1 MRLFFAIGLLFSW
14 VFTAH
19 AQDFNY
25 SLRNYKAV
33 DGLPQSQVDIML
45 EDPNGY
51 LWIGTHGG
59 GLARFDG
66 REFKVY
72 TTLDGLLSNIVTYLK
87 LDSKQNLWII
97 HPRGIT
103 RFDGIH
109 FTRFGQPGFPANAK
123 RVRRAFEVG
132 DSLFVLT
139 APGLLGKI
147 YKDSVYYWAK
157 PPAGPGRTVSYY
169 HLTPNKEIL
178 LYLSDSS
185 FWLRRRNPGTDLRF
199 DHKQTFN
206 RLNAMFNYRDQL
218 WLRTDSGFFT
228 LDVAHKTFHKAA
240 LPIDNTI
247 LFHDP
252 MNDVFW
258 TRSGTDLLKEKITPQ
273 GVARDTILKDIE
285 IAQVFVD
292 QEGNTWFATDGAG
305 LYKYYI
311 QDFERCSAENM
322 RSVMAIL
329 KDRTGALWAGSMTR
343 GLWKYKDG
351 KLHSYADPKD
361 DYRNMVDCLA
371 EAPDGTI
378 WAGTAYGLGKYN
390 AKTDSFS
397 WFTRDDGMSNSAVLN
412 IQFDEKGG
420 LWAGTRGGGLNYY
433 DGKTFSAVS
442 VKEGLITGIV
452 MASHYSRYYRKLFVG
467 NEFGVSAVEN
477 GRVTSLT
484 LPGFENTSI
493 FSIQPYQDSLLLV
506 GTGGGGFAV
515 FNPGTGF
522 TKRISTHQ
530 GLSSDFIYFVAAD
543 AQGYIWVGTE
553 KGINRVRLD
562 RFFDVSESL
571 HYDYDNGLTGVETN
585 QNAFWFGPK
594 EKYFG
599 LIDGVYQFVN
609 TPQKGRSNS
618 FDLHLTEVDIQYG
631 QYSARDYSDSLSGFY
646 KIPVN
651 PQLPPDKNH
660 ITFYFNRV
668 DKRYPK
674 SVKFR
679 YTLENFEKTW
689 SQSSSANAVT
699 YSNLPPGDYVF
710 RVMSTNNQGGWTDA
724 QIVYPFTV
732 KRPFYQ
738 TAAFIAGA
746 FILLTGLILAA
757 LYWRVKQKVNKVME
771 RERIRAREQEAL
783 RKEIA
788 RDFHDEMG
796 NQLSRIINYISLLKL
811 NGSVNENGNGQGH
824 ANGNGASHHHDLYT
838 KVETSAKYLYSGTRD
853 FIWAIDPVND
863 ELSKLFIYIRDFGE
877 KLFEEKSISFRAFNE
892 VKEKVKLPYGFSRE
906 ANLIFKEAMTNAF
919 KYSNAKN
926 VTLALARTTN
936 GDYEMSIS
944 DDGVGF
950 PTTDT
955 KKSNGLQNIRERA
968 DRLGAVLRITSVP
981 CQGTKVVL
989 SFKLNKIHKY
999 GFAF

>member
-1 MRLFFAIGLLFSW
+1 MYRVMVIGVLWMGATGAWGQEF
-14 VFTAH
+14 H
-19 AQDFNY
+19 Y

-33 DGLPQSQVDIML
+33 DGLPQSQVDMML
-45 EDPNGY
+45 EDSNGY

-66 REFKVY
+66 RDFKVY

-103 RFDGIH
+103 KFDGVG
-109 FTRFGQPGFPANAK
+109 FTKFEQPGSPATAR

-132 DSLFVLT
+132 DSIFVLT
-139 APGLLGKI
+139 APGMLGKI
-147 YKDSVYYWAK
+147 YRDSVYYWAK
-157 PPAGPGRTVSYY
+157 PPVPEETVSYY

-185 FWLRRRNPGTDLRF
+185 FQLRTHDARQDLRF
-199 DHKQTFN
+199 DHKKTFN
-206 RLNAMFNYRDQL
+206 RLYSMLNYRNEL

-228 LDVAHKTFHKAA
+228 LDLPRQTFKKAK
-240 LPIDNTI
+240 LPIENPIVYYDG
-247 LFHDP
+247 

-258 TRSGTDLLKEKITPQ
+258 TRNGSALVKEKITAQ
-273 GVARDTILKDIE
+273 GVVRDTVLRDTE

-292 QEGNTWFATDGAG
+292 QEGNTWFATSGSG

-311 QDFERCSAENM
+311 QDFERCSSDNL
-322 RSVMAIL
+322 RGVMAIH
-329 KDRTGALWAGSMTR
+329 KDRTGAIWIGSATK
-343 GLWKYKDG
+343 GLWKIRDG
-351 KLHSYADPKD
+351 KVKSYVDPKD
-361 DYRNMVDCLA
+361 DYRNEVYCIT
-371 EAPDGTI
+371 EGPDGTL
-378 WAGTAYGLGKYN
+378 WVGTSFGLGKYN
-390 AKTDSFS
+390 AQTDTFS
-397 WFTRDDGMSNSAVLN
+397 WLTRDDGLSSASIINL
-412 IQFDEKGG
+412 QFDEKGG
-420 LWAGTRGGGLNYY
+420 LWAGTYGGGVNYY
-433 DGKTFSAVS
+433 DGKTFSAIS
-442 VKEGLITGIV
+442 VKEGLITNVV
-452 MASHYSRYYRKLFVG
+452 MTSHYATRYKKLFVG
-467 NEFGVSAVEN
+467 NEFGLCTVQNGSVS
-477 GRVTSLT
+477 TLT
-484 LPGFENTSI
+484 LPGIENTAVI
-493 FSIQPYQDSLLLV
+493 SIQPYQDSLLLI
-506 GTGGGGFAV
+506 GTGGAGFV
-515 FNPGTGF
+515 VYHPKTMF

-543 AQGYIWVGTE
+543 EKGYIWVGTE
-553 KGINRVRLD
+553 KGINRVKLD
-562 RFFDVSESL
+562 HFFDVSESL

-585 QNAFWFGPK
+585 QNAFWLGAN

-599 LIDGVYQFVN
+599 LIDGLYQFVDA
-609 TPQKGRSNS
+609 PQRGRSTA
-618 FDLHLTEVDIQYG
+618 FDLHLTDIDIQYG
-631 QYSARDYSDSLSGFY
+631 QFSARNYSDSLAGFY

-679 YTLENFEKTW
+679 YKLENFETTW
-689 SQSSSANAVT
+689 SQPSSASSAT

-710 RVMSTNNQGGWTDA
+710 RVISTNNKGGWTDA

-732 KRPFYQ
+732 QAPFYQ

-746 FILLTGLILAA
+746 FIMLAGLIIMA
-757 LYWRVKQKVNKVME
+757 LYIRVKQKVNKVME
-771 RERIRAREQEAL
+771 VERIRSREQEML

-796 NQLSRIINYISLLKL
+796 NQLTRIINYVSLLKL
-811 NGSVNENGNGQGH
+811 NGNGSGNGTS
-824 ANGNGASHHHDLYT
+824 NHHDLYT

-877 KLFEEKSISFRAFNE
+877 KLFEEKNISFRAYNE
-892 VKEKVKLPYGFSRE
+892 IREKVKLPSGFSRE

-926 VTLALARTTN
+926 VTLTLARTPA
-936 GDYEMSIS
+936 GDYEMVFS

-950 PTTDT
+950 SAAGTA
-955 KKSNGLQNIRERA
+955 KSNGLQNIRERA
-968 DRLGAVLRITSVP
+968 DRIGAVLRIISVP
-981 CQGTKVVL
+981 DEGTKVVF
-989 SFKLNKIHKY
+989 SFKLNKTHNY
-999 GFAF
+999 GLAF